1 MNKRAAEIFQS
12 DANAPPTDEAMNA
25 MKQKIKHGRTTKMPD
40 GITALAEKIGV
51 ESDEST
57 TIAGVS
63 MDDVDLDSLVNNVL
77 CGFGEQSGMMLE

>member
-1 MNKRAAEIFQS
+1 
-12 DANAPPTDEAMNA
+12 
-25 MKQKIKHGRTTKMPD
+25 MPD

-51 ESDEST
+51 ESDEPT

-77 CGFGEQSGMMLE
+77 CGFGGESGMMLQEGPM

>member
-1 MNKRAAEIFQS
+1 MK
-12 DANAPPTDEAMNA
+12 A

-63 MDDVDLDSLVNNVL
+63 MEDVDLDSLVNNVL